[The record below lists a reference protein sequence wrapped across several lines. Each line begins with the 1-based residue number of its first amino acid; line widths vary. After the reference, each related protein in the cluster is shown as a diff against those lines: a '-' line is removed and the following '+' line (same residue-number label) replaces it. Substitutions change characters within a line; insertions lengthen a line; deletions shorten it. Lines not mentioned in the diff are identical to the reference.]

1 MISLTTLA
9 IIGTVAFVTAIVVYK
24 KLVIVGGP
32 GDWVIRIRNGKLLNS
47 GIGIVLLRRPWETVA
62 RFTAAMQ
69 RVAFTA
75 EALSKENLPV
85 AVDGFIL
92 WSVSPEGDNP
102 LLAYSKLGIVDQ
114 RQRKDRDDA
123 SRNHLLT
130 KPQYRAFQQIIRAN
144 IELHTAKFS
153 LNDLIVN
160 QAAFVDRLTAEL
172 DKLTE
177 VMGVKIDELKILKIR
192 PTDPKILQN
201 LSTSFEEKT
210 REEAAKARL
219 ETEERIKRLEVE
231 SSTQLKQDEYA
242 ALRDREIAKARA
254 RLEAEQQKAGLLEAE
269 HEAKQKEKEFEQRLA
284 LLEVQ
289 NNVKLDLAKEEAA
302 AKIQAANLAREEAA
316 FSAKLEQTKKSAAAE
331 RDSINMVSEAQEAKS
346 EALRDYELAHLV
358 ATKMAEALGKLPID
372 NAQWI
377 TVGEQS
383 PAQTIA
389 SLLAAGR
396 TLIGSR
402 SMRS

>member
-1 MISLTTLA
+1 MFTLTTLA
-9 IIGTVAFVTAIVVYK
+9 IIGAGALAAAMVIYK
-24 KLVIVGGP
+24 KLVIIGGP

-85 AVDGFIL
+85 TVDGFIL

-114 RQRKDRDDA
+114 RRRKDRDDA

-160 QAAFVDRLTAEL
+160 QAAFVERLSAEL

-177 VMGVKIDELKILKIR
+177 VMGVKIDEVKILKIR

-201 LSTSFEEKT
+201 LSTSFEEQT
-210 REEAAKARL
+210 REGAAKARL
-219 ETEERIKRLEVE
+219 ETEERVKRLEVE

-242 ALRDREIAKARA
+242 AMRDREIAKAKA
-254 RLEAEQQKAGLLEAE
+254 GLEAEQQKALLLEAE
-269 HEAKQKEKEFEQRLA
+269 HEARRKEREFEQRLA
-284 LLEVQ
+284 LLEFQ
-289 NNVKLDLAKEEAA
+289 NKVELDLAKEASK
-302 AKIQAANLAREEAA
+302 AKIQSEILAREETA
-316 FSAKLEQTKKSAAAE
+316 FSAKLGQTKKSAAAE
-331 RDSINMVSEAQEAKS
+331 RDAIRMISEAQEAKS
-346 EALRDYELAHLV
+346 EALREYELAHLV
-358 ATKMAEALGKLPID
+358 ATKMAEALGNLPID
-372 NAQWI
+372 NAQWF
-377 TVGEQS
+377 TVGDQS

-396 TLIGSR
+396 TLISR
-402 SMRS
+402 PGG